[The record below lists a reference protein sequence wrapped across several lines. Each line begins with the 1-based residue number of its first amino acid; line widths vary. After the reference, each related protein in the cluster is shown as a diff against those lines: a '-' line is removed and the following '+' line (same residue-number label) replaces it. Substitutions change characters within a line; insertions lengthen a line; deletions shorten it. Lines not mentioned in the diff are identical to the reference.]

1 MAKSETV
8 PIYDSVRQG
17 SAAFEELRELF
28 RYRDL
33 IVQIVRRDI
42 LTRYKRSVLGVAWT
56 MLNPLGT
63 MLVLTVA
70 FSKAFGTTLGY
81 ASYVLSGLIAWTF
94 FAQTTNAAISHLV
107 WGGGLLKRIYVPR
120 TVFAVSAIGTGLV
133 NIVLSLIPL
142 LLVMLVTGVPVR
154 WPILAIPIPVLFLAL
169 FSLGMGLLISTIAVY
184 YTDVAEMYQI
194 VLTAWMYLSPIIY
207 PESILPEAYRLWIA
221 RLNPMYHLI
230 RVFRMPLYE
239 GRLPELSEMAVA
251 GLVSLI
257 TLLVGWIIFTRKA
270 DEFAYRV

>member
-1 MAKSETV
+1 
-8 PIYDSVRQG
+8 
-17 SAAFEELRELF
+17 
-28 RYRDL
+28 
-33 IVQIVRRDI
+33 
-42 LTRYKRSVLGVAWT
+42 

-63 MLVLTVA
+63 MLVLTIA

-142 LLVMLVTGVPVR
+142 LLVMLVTRVPVR
-154 WPILAIPIPVLFLAL
+154 WSILVIPIPVLFLAL

-230 RVFRMPLYE
+230 RLFRMPLYE

-257 TLLVGWIIFTRKA
+257 TLLVGWIIFTKKA